1 MSSRA
6 PLRLTGALVLRPEGL
21 VKVALT
27 LEDGR
32 IGAGPGV
39 EADLSGFWLLPGI
52 VDLHGDAFERHIAP
66 RSGVGFDIG
75 LGLASVDAE
84 LCANGVTTAYLA
96 QCFSWEGG
104 KRGVDCAE
112 ALLAARGTYVARS
125 DMRVQLRYETHF
137 VEGAERLAAAVRS
150 GAVRYVVF
158 NNHVPEALALWARSP
173 ETVAAWAGES
183 RRSAAEHMA
192 MVEAAAARGPE
203 APASVT
209 RLAAAFR
216 EAGAVMGSHDDP
228 DAETRARFDAL
239 GAHVCEFPTT
249 REAAAEAKARGNPV
263 LMGAPNVVR
272 GGSQSG
278 NVSAEALVAEGLCDA
293 LVSDY
298 YYPALA
304 AAVWA
309 LADRGT
315 LGFAQ
320 GWALVSENPARVM
333 GMSDRG
339 VLRDGARADVVAMN
353 PATRRV
359 EAVFVAGRPMHLAG
373 EAAERLIGRRD
384 ALEWV
389 AAE

>member
-1 MSSRA
+1 LV
-6 PLRLTGALVLRPEGL
+6 LREGALVED
-21 VKVALT
+21 ALT

-32 IGAGPGV
+32 IAAGAGA
-39 EADLSGFWLLPGI
+39 EADLGGFWLLPGI
-52 VDLHGDAFERHIAP
+52 VDLHGDGFERHLAP
-66 RSGVGFDIG
+66 RSGVGFDMG

-104 KRGVDCAE
+104 KRGADCAE
-112 ALLAARGTYVARS
+112 AVLAARAAHPARA

-137 VEGAERLAAAVRS
+137 VEGAERLAALVRS
-150 GAVRYVVF
+150 GAVGYVVF
-158 NNHVPEALALWARSP
+158 NNHVPDALALWARSP
-173 ETVAAWAGES
+173 EIVAAWAGES
-183 RRSAAEHMA
+183 RRGAAEHMA
-192 MVEAAAARGPE
+192 LVEAAAARGPE
-203 APASVT
+203 VPASLA
-209 RLAAAFR
+209 RLAAEFR
-216 EAGAVMGSHDDP
+216 AAGARMGSHDDP
-228 DAETRARFDAL
+228 DAATRARFDAL

-272 GGSQSG
+272 GGSQAG

-320 GWALVSENPARVM
+320 GWRLVSENPARVM
-333 GMSDRG
+333 GLDDRG
-339 VLRDGARADVVAMN
+339 ALREGARADLLAMN

-359 EAVFVAGRPMHLAG
+359 EAVFVAGWPVHLAG
-373 EAAERLIGRRD
+373 EAAERLIGRRGTLR
-384 ALEWV
+384 AV
-389 AAE
+389 ARAGA